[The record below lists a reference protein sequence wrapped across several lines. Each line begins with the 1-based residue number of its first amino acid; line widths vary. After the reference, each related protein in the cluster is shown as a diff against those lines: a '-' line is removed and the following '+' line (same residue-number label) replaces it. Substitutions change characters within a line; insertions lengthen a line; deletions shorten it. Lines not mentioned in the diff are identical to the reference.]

1 MRLDRAWALPGGLSC
16 QGKLGSAL
24 GPRGTIG
31 CLRRETL
38 VAVVMS
44 GDYDWGYPG
53 GWLRLEREL
62 WKDYQDRAHE
72 HTAPVT
78 WSSRTLRDTGQSKDK
93 DLMLIHMSLLCFQSP
108 KQRAAPRGVSE
119 NI

>member
-1 MRLDRAWALPGGLSC
+1 M
-16 QGKLGSAL
+16 
-24 GPRGTIG
+24 
-31 CLRRETL
+31 

-72 HTAPVT
+72 HTASVI

-93 DLMLIHMSLLCFQSP
+93 DLMLICMSLLCFQSP
-108 KQRAAPRGVSE
+108 KQRAAPRGVPE